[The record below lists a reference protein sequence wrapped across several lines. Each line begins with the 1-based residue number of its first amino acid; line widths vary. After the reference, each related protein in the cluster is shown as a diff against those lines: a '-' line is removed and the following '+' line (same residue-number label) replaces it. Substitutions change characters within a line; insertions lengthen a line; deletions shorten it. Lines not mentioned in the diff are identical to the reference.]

1 MELEAGRWYRVS
13 FWARVA
19 ETAQVMPDFTFRI
32 SRAFA
37 ETLGQPCTLWADD
50 FRVRAEDDVREGT
63 LD

>member
-19 ETAQVMPDFTFRI
+19 ETAEVDEFRI